1 MNKKELVSLVKNM
14 TIDEKIGQ
22 LQQLTGNFY
31 TDSEAEITGPLNESG
46 LTTEMVANAGSVL
59 GLSGAEE
66 LIGIQRDY
74 LESSRLKIPLLFM
87 ADIIHGYRTIFPIPL
102 GLASSWDPI
111 LMKETA
117 EVAAKESALSGLHV
131 TFSPMVDLVR
141 DPRWGRVMESTG
153 EDPLLNRQFA
163 KAAVEGYQGE
173 DLRNDLNR
181 IAACVKH
188 FAAYGAPEGG
198 REYNTVDMSER
209 MLRDMYLP
217 SYKAAIDAGSKLV
230 MTAFNTVDSI
240 PATANK
246 KLNRDIL
253 RDEFG
258 FDGVLISD
266 WAAIKEVIAHGVAGN
281 DKEAAKLALEAGV
294 DIEMM
299 TFCYQHFL
307 KDLLAEDLVS
317 IDLVDEAVLR
327 ILELKEDLGL
337 FENPYRGANAEAE
350 ERWVFSQEHQDV
362 AERAA
367 KESIVLLK
375 NNQQALP
382 ISKTEKLAL
391 IGPFVDNGEILGT
404 WSWKGN
410 PKETE
415 TIKTIFEQEPKK
427 IEASYVPMA
436 DVNNLTKEEL
446 NGAIN
451 VAQKADKLVL
461 LLGENFMMSG
471 EASSRTNLQLPQ
483 AQLDLIAALAELNK
497 PMILVLF
504 NGRPLEL
511 TAIEPQ
517 FEAIIEAWF
526 PGTKGA
532 KALHDILFGKVNPSG
547 RLTMSFPRNV
557 GQVPIYY
564 NHFNTGRPIDYDDLE
579 NKYVSKYL
587 DVANTP
593 LYPFGYGLSYSNC
606 SYGTL
611 ASTKETYRM
620 SEKIEIS
627 LDVTNN
633 GNRAAKET
641 VQLYTRDIVGQVVRP
656 VKELKGYHKIDLAPN
671 ETKKISFTLD
681 SNDLAY
687 VHSDLTLTTDS
698 GEFEI
703 MVGPNSEEVQTI
715 LIHLTK

>member
-1 MNKKELVSLVKNM
+1 MNKKELITLVKKM

-31 TDSEAEITGPLNESG
+31 TESEAEITGPLNENG
-46 LTTEMVANAGSVL
+46 LTTEMVANAGSIL

-66 LIGIQRDY
+66 LIKIQKNY
-74 LESSRLKIPLLFM
+74 LENSRLKIPLLFM
-87 ADIIHGYRTIFPIPL
+87 ADIVHGYRTIFPIPL

-153 EDPLLNRQFA
+153 EDPLLNRQYA
-163 KAAVEGYQGE
+163 KAAVEGYQGK

-307 KDLLAEDLVS
+307 KDLLTEDLVS

-327 ILELKEDLGL
+327 ILELKEDLNL
-337 FENPYRGANAEAE
+337 FENPYRGANIEAE
-350 ERWVFSQEHQDV
+350 ERWIFSQEHLTV

-367 KESIVLLK
+367 NESIVLLK
-375 NNQQALP
+375 NKQQALP
-382 ISKTEKLAL
+382 ITETEKLAL

-415 TIKTIFEQEPKK
+415 TVKAIFEQESKQV
-427 IEASYVPMA
+427 EASYTPMA
-436 DVNNLTKEEL
+436 DVDNLTQEEL
-446 NGAIN
+446 NGALAA
-451 VAQKADKLVL
+451 AQKADKLVL

-471 EASSRTNLQLPQ
+471 EASSRTNIQLPQ
-483 AQLDLIAALAELNK
+483 AQLDLIAALAKLNK

-532 KALHDILFGKVNPSG
+532 KSLHDILFGKINPSG

-557 GQVPIYY
+557 GQIPVYY
-564 NHFNTGRPIDYDDLE
+564 NHFNTGRPIDYDELE

-593 LYPFGYGLSYSNC
+593 LYPFGYGLSYATC

-611 ASTKETYRM
+611 SSTKETYRM

-627 LDVTNN
+627 LDVTNE
-633 GNRAAKET
+633 GNRATKET
-641 VQLYTRDIVGQVVRP
+641 VQLYVRDTVGQVVRP
-656 VKELKGYHKIDLAPN
+656 VKELRAYHKVDLAPN
-671 ETKKISFTLD
+671 ETKEISFSLD
-681 SNDLAY
+681 SNELAY
-687 VHSDLTLTTDS
+687 VHSDLSKTTDA

-715 LIHLTK
+715 LIHLIN